1 MLTSCYGLNL
11 FSCFCRDLLVFG
23 HEECLPRRPEGC
35 GLKRPLG
42 AAGAKIGGEQPAQPV
57 QVPQTPTPQQQSTPG
72 DFLETT
78 PAPTHAPAAAQTPSD
93 PKPKRPKVKSL
104 ETLTVEE
111 KGHDLAKK
119 ALKASGVAN
128 KLKTEMEA
136 NKYGK
141 DLVAELLA
149 CEERFK
155 SFGCISV

>member
-1 MLTSCYGLNL
+1 MPRVPRLAESSLLSLCRCHRLQGHSSKARQVIFWKRLPYPRPCCGPDAIAPEAQEAKSEIPRNL
-11 FSCFCRDLLVFG
+11 
-23 HEECLPRRPEGC
+23 
-35 GLKRPLG
+35 
-42 AAGAKIGGEQPAQPV
+42 
-57 QVPQTPTPQQQSTPG
+57 
-72 DFLETT
+72 
-78 PAPTHAPAAAQTPSD
+78 
-93 PKPKRPKVKSL
+93 
-104 ETLTVEE
+104 EE